1 MWTSPDRAPLARFA
15 PMKAL
20 SAPTIAALAA
30 SLALATLR
38 GPSPAA
44 QEGGQEG
51 RPDPAPA
58 AREGDDPA
66 ERRRP
71 RRAPERPG
79 DRARYDVFGR
89 RIGGEPETFAER
101 FLGGWQL
108 VEMVVPGMTA
118 QDREAQGFLHVS
130 PGFLSMEIHA
140 AWGGAAQDG
149 AGVIEED
156 FHESF
161 TAEYQILGGNLLRC
175 ETILGS
181 YLDDAAGALMW
192 EVAGYERQFRI
203 REVAGRVVLE
213 FGADAGAQ
221 GRLVWEPRAPTLD
234 AGLDVFGRKRS
245 VDDIKGG
252 HDVFGRDVDPG
263 VGEPD
268 IFGRKRARPDADAGG
283 EPEPAPSGGGQ

>member
-1 MWTSPDRAPLARFA
+1 
-15 PMKAL
+15 MKAL

-58 AREGDDPA
+58 GQETPQEP

-71 RRAPERPG
+71 RTAPERPG
-79 DRARYDVFGR
+79 DGARYDVFGR

-108 VEMVVPGMTA
+108 VEMVVPGITD
-118 QDREAQGFLHVS
+118 QGREAQGFLHVS

-140 AWGGAAQDG
+140 AWGNAAEDG
-149 AGVIEED
+149 AGAIEED

-161 TAEYQILGGNLLRC
+161 TAEYQILGGNVLRC

-181 YLDDAAGALMW
+181 YLDDEAGALMW
-192 EVAGYERQFRI
+192 EVAGYERRFRI
-203 REVAGRVVLE
+203 QEVAGRVVLE
-213 FGADAGAQ
+213 FGAAEGEQ
-221 GRLVWEPRAPTLD
+221 GRLVWERRMPTLD
-234 AGLDVFGRKRS
+234 AGLDVFGRRRG

-252 HDVFGRDVDPG
+252 QDVFGRDVEPG

-268 IFGRKRARPDADAGG
+268 IFGRKGERPEKGAGAGEDPKKKTEGG
-283 EPEPAPSGGGQ
+283 EPEPAPSGGGGQ